1 MMSDFPRTTIENLSV
16 SRLIVG
22 TNWFLGF
29 SHTSKAKDRY
39 ICETVDR
46 KRIADILEVFLSAG
60 VDTLLG
66 MRPEPKLVEGV
77 RDAEDRTGRRC
88 ITVAIPTLDV
98 SGSPQSDG
106 ENARLLDEYAALGV
120 SVCMPHQATT
130 DALVD
135 KRQRRIVDMDKYVK
149 MIRERGMIPGLS
161 THMPET
167 PVYADETELD
177 VATYIQIYNAAG
189 FLMQIEADWVYR
201 MIWNAKHPVITIKP
215 LAAGRL
221 LPLVGLAFSWSTIR
235 PCDMVTIGTMSTYE
249 AEEVIELSLSIL
261 ENRQAR
267 VKLQETRS
275 KKSLLAA

>member
-1 MMSDFPRTTIENLSV
+1 MPDFPRTQIEHLSV

-22 TNWFLGF
+22 TNWFLGY

-46 KRIADILEVFLSAG
+46 KRIAEILEVFLSAG

-66 MRPEPKLVEGV
+66 MRPEQKLIDGIK
-77 RDAEDRTGRRC
+77 DAEDRTGRKC
-88 ITVAIPTLDV
+88 ITIAIPSLDL
-98 SGSPQSDG
+98 SGGNDADG
-106 ENARLLDEYAALGV
+106 ENARLLDEHAALGV
-120 SVCMPHQATT
+120 SVCMPHQMST

-135 KRQRRIVDMDKYVK
+135 KRRRRIIDMEKYVA

-161 THMPET
+161 THMPEP
-167 PVYADETELD
+167 PVYADETGLD

-235 PCDMVTIGTMSTYE
+235 PCDMVTVGTMSAYE
-249 AEEVIELSLSIL
+249 AEEVIEQSLAIL
-261 ENRQAR
+261 ENR
-267 VKLQETRS
+267 KSTLELQTTRS
-275 KKSLLAA
+275 KTSLR